1 MIQMKSALELLQSSL
16 RVVPDFPKPG
26 IQFVDI
32 TPVLQ
37 NGQLF
42 RLLVNLIVER
52 YAKKQIDVVAGVDAR
67 GFIIGAAAAC
77 LLGAGFVP
85 IRKKGKLPHVTV
97 EQSYDLEYGSATVQL
112 HEDAI
117 RPGQRVLLVDDLLA
131 TGGTASAAARLVR
144 QLGGELIEVLF
155 FIELPALNGRA
166 KLPGENIHSIIQV

>member
-131 TGGTASAAARLVR
+131 TGGTASAA
-144 QLGGELIEVLF
+144 
-155 FIELPALNGRA
+155 LPSGANRA
-166 KLPGENIHSIIQV
+166 VVPRASLL

>member
-1 MIQMKSALELLQSSL
+1 MKSALELLQSSL